1 MLSETLDKAVAERIL
16 RSFQIE
22 HTIMRS
28 FQIEHTIMR
37 NFQIEHTIM
46 NSDSKPGTIFCQEA
60 RFQYLRTPLP
70 PSYRML
76 AKL

>member
-16 RSFQIE
+16 RNFQIE

-28 FQIEHTIMR
+28 
-37 NFQIEHTIM
+37 FQIEHTIM